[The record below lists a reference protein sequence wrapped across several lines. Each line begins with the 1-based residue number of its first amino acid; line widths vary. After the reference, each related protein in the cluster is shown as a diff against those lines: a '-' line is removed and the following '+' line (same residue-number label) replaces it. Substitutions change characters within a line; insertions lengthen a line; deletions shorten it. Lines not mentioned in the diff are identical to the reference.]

1 MPDNRKPVPPNP
13 PRWQPNPDPS
23 TIEIPGLDT
32 AASPQ
37 DQIEQIEQLITL
49 KLQNIDQNFAKIHHI
64 LSTRIL
70 PAVKRY
76 SVGTEPVREAA
87 KFWVSFYEQAAQIRI
102 PTYEDYETVHEEESS
117 QQKESEPSEPSPSQA
132 ATSSILYDEQDDSGH
147 NLSAE
152 SSFAPGQAA
161 FSSTPA
167 ANRLAHAESSR
178 TSDDS
183 SWSASL
189 ESPLVR
195 LDRELRTFSRD
206 ANETESSIVSSTP
219 TPTKPPYALREQER
233 SQRSINKGK
242 SREQSEP
249 LLRNLLRQNIHSSVN
264 ASTVSAKPG
273 PSVSPLRPKGKT
285 PILKDLNPFLPP
297 GPNASKWNGIV
308 DLRDASVMT
317 PQRSRRF
324 RDPHSSRKSPTPVK
338 APDYD
343 SDDDSFDGLPPGMSP
358 PVMISPARPM
368 RSNASIKL
376 GQTPRKDAAARIIK
390 DIVADVQGHLG
401 KSGKPG
407 RGLFPDSSMSTISS
421 PPSMSRYNNSTSSG
435 MVTHE
440 SLESLMRQVGL
451 KDPIPGKLPRQDSR
465 QYEYSSANE
474 SDSPLQ
480 LPTSEPNPDLTQMA
494 SDHLYNTNLGF
505 PAQQFSTN
513 DDEFLMP
520 TPQQYQHDPYY
531 DDDDDDDDDIVNNT
545 AHPSA
550 AFLMASQNRHPMGD
564 DSFDDDDDDSMVD
577 GDGDAFGQDALL
589 TGGGDPNMMIPVHP
603 FARGVSIEDDSFDD
617 SFDNDLMQGNP
628 MSEETLFGVLPVHR
642 EQRLGGEGPGAGALM
657 MHGGDLLDTAQLTEE
672 LARAAD
678 SPTPAAWNRR

>member
-49 KLQNIDQNFAKIHHI
+49 KLQ
-64 LSTRIL
+64 
-70 PAVKRY
+70 
-76 SVGTEPVREAA
+76 
-87 KFWVSFYEQAAQIRI
+87 FWVSFYEQAAQIRI
-102 PTYEDYETVHEEESS
+102 PTYEDYETVHEEGSS

-132 ATSSILYDEQDDSGH
+132 ATSSILYDEQDDNGH
-147 NLSAE
+147 SLASAE

-167 ANRLAHAESSR
+167 ANRLAHAETSR

-195 LDRELRTFSRD
+195 LDRELRTFSQD

-219 TPTKPPYALREQER
+219 TPTKPPILREQER

-264 ASTVSAKPG
+264 ASAISAEPG

-297 GPNASKWNGIV
+297 GSNPSKWNGLV

-324 RDPHSSRKSPTPVK
+324 RDPRSSRKSPTPVK

-376 GQTPRKDAAARIIK
+376 GQTPRKDAAARITK

-465 QYEYSSANE
+465 QYE
-474 SDSPLQ
+474 
-480 LPTSEPNPDLTQMA
+480 
-494 SDHLYNTNLGF
+494 
-505 PAQQFSTN
+505 
-513 DDEFLMP
+513 
-520 TPQQYQHDPYY
+520 
-531 DDDDDDDDDIVNNT
+531 
-545 AHPSA
+545 
-550 AFLMASQNRHPMGD
+550 
-564 DSFDDDDDDSMVD
+564 
-577 GDGDAFGQDALL
+577 
-589 TGGGDPNMMIPVHP
+589 
-603 FARGVSIEDDSFDD
+603 GVSIEDDSFDD

-642 EQRLGGEGPGAGALM
+642 EQRLGGEGPGVGALM

>member
-1 MPDNRKPVPPNP
+1 MPDNRKPVPPNS

-32 AASPQ
+32 SASPQ

-102 PTYEDYETVHEEESS
+102 PTYEDYETVHEEGSS

-132 ATSSILYDEQDDSGH
+132 ATSSILYDEQDENGH
-147 NLSAE
+147 SLASAE

-195 LDRELRTFSRD
+195 LDRELRTFSQD

-219 TPTKPPYALREQER
+219 TPTKPPILREQER

-264 ASTVSAKPG
+264 ASAISAEPG

-297 GPNASKWNGIV
+297 GSNPSKWNGLV

-317 PQRSRRF
+317 PQRSKRF
-324 RDPHSSRKSPTPVK
+324 RDPRSSRKSPTPVK

-376 GQTPRKDAAARIIK
+376 GQTPRKDAAARITK

-401 KSGKPG
+401 KSGKLG

-451 KDPIPGKLPRQDSR
+451 KDPIPGNLPRQDSR

-480 LPTSEPNPDLTQMA
+480 LPT
-494 SDHLYNTNLGF
+494 
-505 PAQQFSTN
+505 TN

-520 TPQQYQHDPYY
+520 PPQQYQHDPYY
-531 DDDDDDDDDIVNNT
+531 YDDDDDDDDIVNNT

-550 AFLMASQNRHPMGD
+550 AFLMASQNKHPMGD
-564 DSFDDDDDDSMVD
+564 DSFDDDDDSMVD
-577 GDGDAFGQDALL
+577 GDGDGFGQDALL

-642 EQRLGGEGPGAGALM
+642 EQRLGGEGPGARALM

>member
-76 SVGTEPVREAA
+76 SIGTEPVREAA
-87 KFWVSFYEQAAQIRI
+87 KFWISFYEQAAQIRI
-102 PTYEDYETVHEEESS
+102 PTYEDYETVHEEGSS
-117 QQKESEPSEPSPSQA
+117 QQKESEPSEPSPSEA
-132 ATSSILYDEQDDSGH
+132 ATSSISYDEQDDNGRI
-147 NLSAE
+147 LASAE
-152 SSFAPGQAA
+152 SSFAPDQAA

-167 ANRLAHAESSR
+167 ANRLAHAESSH

-195 LDRELRTFSRD
+195 LDRELRNFSQD

-219 TPTKPPYALREQER
+219 TPTKPPSTLREQER

-264 ASTVSAKPG
+264 ASAISTDPG

-285 PILKDLNPFLPP
+285 PIFKDLNPFLPP
-297 GPNASKWNGIV
+297 GSIPSKWNGLV
-308 DLRDASVMT
+308 DLRDTSVMT

-324 RDPHSSRKSPTPVK
+324 KDPHSSRKSPTPLK
-338 APDYD
+338 ALDYD

-376 GQTPRKDAAARIIK
+376 GQTPRKDAAARITK

-401 KSGKPG
+401 KSGKSS
-407 RGLFPDSSMSTISS
+407 RGLLPDSSMSTISS
-421 PPSMSRYNNSTSSG
+421 LPSMSRYDHSTSSG

-440 SLESLMRQVGL
+440 SLESLMRQIGL
-451 KDPIPGKLPRQDSR
+451 KDPIAGKLPRQDSR

-480 LPTSEPNPDLTQMA
+480 LPT
-494 SDHLYNTNLGF
+494 
-505 PAQQFSTN
+505 TN

-531 DDDDDDDDDIVNNT
+531 DDDDDDDDDIINNT

-564 DSFDDDDDDSMVD
+564 DSFDDDDDSMVD
-577 GDGDAFGQDALL
+577 
-589 TGGGDPNMMIPVHP
+589 GDPNMMIPVHP

-642 EQRLGGEGPGAGALM
+642 EQRLGREDPGVGALM